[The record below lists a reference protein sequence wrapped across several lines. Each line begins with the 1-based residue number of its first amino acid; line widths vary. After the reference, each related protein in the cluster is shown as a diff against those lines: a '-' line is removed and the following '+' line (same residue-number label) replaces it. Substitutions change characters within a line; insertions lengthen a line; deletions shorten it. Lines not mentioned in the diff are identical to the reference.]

1 MSGRSGVG
9 QTRGAALGP
18 QPLKATIPYQLAS
31 KPRTH
36 RRDGKPAA
44 KAKVHQLSSGMRR
57 TMSLDAIIGPY
68 LQGHWPKEPEGQS
81 SHSRKDK
88 STQTPDSW
96 SDNTQSRRGS
106 SSHKRSASWGSAEHL
121 REIAKLKQQLQQR
134 NKSAVSWGHDKDCQ
148 RGYPQRS
155 CSLGTTQTQPIP
167 IPLAPLST
175 LVPRLRCSV
184 EGLNQEL
191 EGMFIRQPPHT
202 QHRLLEVPDGH
213 RAPIPPQS
221 CSSGSQSD
229 PATTPL
235 SSSSTSPSP
244 CSSPNNISTSLPNSE
259 DAALDPHQG
268 VIDGAEIC
276 FLPPFPSQNEADLS
290 VPLLISSSPGPNKS
304 CCFQREPP
312 EGCEKVR
319 AWEETST
326 PCQSKTALISSCPDP
341 NKVNF
346 TPHGGS
352 AFCPVSL
359 LKPLLPSMDLLFRSL
374 AVSPAGSCLSQGT
387 SSCQGTSSG
396 NRSTAAAP
404 DPPSTAAAA
413 VMGESSGEGLAF

>member
-9 QTRGAALGP
+9 QIRGATVGP

-31 KPRTH
+31 KPRAN
-36 RRDGKPAA
+36 RRDGKSAGMA
-44 KAKVHQLSSGMRR
+44 KPHQLSSGMRR

-81 SHSRKDK
+81 SLSRKDK

-96 SDNTQSRRGS
+96 SDKSQSKRGS

-121 REIAKLKQQLQQR
+121 RE
-134 NKSAVSWGHDKDCQ
+134 
-148 RGYPQRS
+148 
-155 CSLGTTQTQPIP
+155 TQPIP

-191 EGMFIRQPPHT
+191 EGMFICQPPHP

-213 RAPIPPQS
+213 RAPVPPQS

-229 PATTPL
+229 AATTPL
-235 SSSSTSPSP
+235 SSPSSSPSSPPTYISTSP
-244 CSSPNNISTSLPNSE
+244 PNSE
-259 DAALDPHQG
+259 DAPLDLHQG
-268 VIDGAEIC
+268 LIDNAEMC
-276 FLPPFPSQNEADLS
+276 LLSPFSSQNEADLS
-290 VPLLISSSPGPNKS
+290 LPLLMSSSPGPNKS

-319 AWEETST
+319 VWEETST
-326 PCQSKTALISSCPDP
+326 PHQLKPALISSCPDP

-374 AVSPAGSCLSQGT
+374 AVSPAGSCSIQGT
-387 SSCQGTSSG
+387 SSCQATSSG
-396 NRSTAAAP
+396 NRAAPP
-404 DPPSTAAAA
+404 DPPATTT
-413 VMGESSGEGLAF
+413 VMGENSGEGLAF

>member
-9 QTRGAALGP
+9 QIRGATLGP

-31 KPRTH
+31 KPRPS
-36 RRDGKPAA
+36 RRDGKPAG
-44 KAKVHQLSSGMRR
+44 KTKPHQLSSGMRR

-81 SHSRKDK
+81 SLSRKDK

-96 SDNTQSRRGS
+96 SDKSQSRRGS

-134 NKSAVSWGHDKDCQ
+134 SKPSVSGGHDKDRQ
-148 RGYPQRS
+148 RDYPQGS

-191 EGMFIRQPPHT
+191 EGMFICQPPHPP
-202 QHRLLEVPDGH
+202 HRLLEVPDGH
-213 RAPIPPQS
+213 RAPVPPQS

-235 SSSSTSPSP
+235 SSSSPPSSPS
-244 CSSPNNISTSLPNSE
+244 SPLTYISTSPPNSE
-259 DAALDPHQG
+259 DAPLDLPQG
-268 VIDGAEIC
+268 LIDGAEIG
-276 FLPPFPSQNEADLS
+276 LLSPFPSQNEADLS
-290 VPLLISSSPGPNKS
+290 MPLLMSSSPGPNKS

-319 AWEETST
+319 VWEETST
-326 PCQSKTALISSCPDP
+326 PHQLKPTLISSCPDP

-359 LKPLLPSMDLLFRSL
+359 LKPLLPSMDLLFCSL
-374 AVSPAGSCLSQGT
+374 AVSPAGTCSSQGT
-387 SSCQGTSSG
+387 GSCQATSSG
-396 NRSTAAAP
+396 NRAAPP
-404 DPPSTAAAA
+404 DPPAAAT

>member
-9 QTRGAALGP
+9 QIRGATLGP

-31 KPRTH
+31 KPRAN
-36 RRDGKPAA
+36 RRDGKSAG
-44 KAKVHQLSSGMRR
+44 KAKPHQPSSGMRR
-57 TMSLDAIIGPY
+57 TVSLDAIIGPY

-81 SHSRKDK
+81 SLSRKDK
-88 STQTPDSW
+88 STQTPGSW
-96 SDNTQSRRGS
+96 SDKSQSRRGS

-134 NKSAVSWGHDKDCQ
+134 SKPAVSGGHDKDCQ
-148 RGYPQRS
+148 RDYPQES
-155 CSLGTTQTQPIP
+155 CSLGATQTQPIP

-191 EGMFIRQPPHT
+191 EGMFICQPPHP

-213 RAPIPPQS
+213 RAPVPPQS

-235 SSSSTSPSP
+235 SSPSSPPTYISTSP
-244 CSSPNNISTSLPNSE
+244 PNSE
-259 DAALDPHQG
+259 DAPLDLHQG
-268 VIDGAEIC
+268 LADSAEMC
-276 FLPPFPSQNEADLS
+276 LLSPFSSQNVADLS
-290 VPLLISSSPGPNKS
+290 LPLLMSSSPGPNKS

-319 AWEETST
+319 VWEETST
-326 PCQSKTALISSCPDP
+326 PHQLKPALISSCPDP

-374 AVSPAGSCLSQGT
+374 AVSPVGSCSSQGT
-387 SSCQGTSSG
+387 SSCQVSSG
-396 NRSTAAAP
+396 SRATPP
-404 DPPSTAAAA
+404 DPPATSA
-413 VMGESSGEGLAF
+413 VMGETSGEGLAF

>member
-1 MSGRSGVG
+1 
-9 QTRGAALGP
+9 
-18 QPLKATIPYQLAS
+18 
-31 KPRTH
+31 
-36 RRDGKPAA
+36 
-44 KAKVHQLSSGMRR
+44 
-57 TMSLDAIIGPY
+57 MSLDAIIGPY

-81 SHSRKDK
+81 SLSRKDK

-96 SDNTQSRRGS
+96 SDKSQSRRSS

-134 NKSAVSWGHDKDCQ
+134 SKPVVSGGPDKDRQ
-148 RGYPQRS
+148 RGYPQGS
-155 CSLGTTQTQPIP
+155 CSLGATQTQPIP

-191 EGMFIRQPPHT
+191 EGMFICQPPHP
-202 QHRLLEVPDGH
+202 QHRLLDVPDGH
-213 RAPIPPQS
+213 RAPVPTQS

-229 PATTPL
+229 PPTTPL
-235 SSSSTSPSP
+235 SSSSPSSSSSSSPS
-244 CSSPNNISTSLPNSE
+244 SSPTNICTLSHNSE
-259 DAALDPHQG
+259 DAPLDQQG
-268 VIDGAEIC
+268 LTDSAEMC
-276 FLPPFPSQNEADLS
+276 LLSPFSSQNEADLLL
-290 VPLLISSSPGPNKS
+290 PLPMSSSPGPNKS

-319 AWEETST
+319 VWEETST
-326 PCQSKTALISSCPDP
+326 PHQPKPTLISSCPDP

-374 AVSPAGSCLSQGT
+374 AVSPSGSCLSQGT
-387 SSCQGTSSG
+387 SSCQATSSG
-396 NRSTAAAP
+396 NRAAPP
-404 DPPSTAAAA
+404 DPPATTA
-413 VMGESSGEGLAF
+413 VMGEGSGEGLAF

>member
-9 QTRGAALGP
+9 QIRGTTTTLGP
-18 QPLKATIPYQLAS
+18 QPIKATIPYQLAS
-31 KPRTH
+31 NKPRPS
-36 RRDGKPAA
+36 RRDGKSAGKTKPQ
-44 KAKVHQLSSGMRR
+44 QLISGMRR

-68 LQGHWPKEPEGQS
+68 LQGQWPKEPEGQS
-81 SHSRKDK
+81 IVSHKDK

-96 SDNTQSRRGS
+96 SDKSQS
-106 SSHKRSASWGSAEHL
+106 SSGHKRSASWGSAENL

-134 NKSAVSWGHDKDCQ
+134 SKPAVSGGHDKDRQ
-148 RGYPQRS
+148 RGFPQGS

-191 EGMFIRQPPHT
+191 EGMFICQPSHPH
-202 QHRLLEVPDGH
+202 HRLLEIPDGH
-213 RAPIPPQS
+213 RAPVPPHS

-235 SSSSTSPSP
+235 SSSSCSSSSPS
-244 CSSPNNISTSLPNSE
+244 SSPISPPTYISTSPPDSE
-259 DAALDPHQG
+259 DAPLDLCQ
-268 VIDGAEIC
+268 
-276 FLPPFPSQNEADLS
+276 
-290 VPLLISSSPGPNKS
+290 GPNKS

-319 AWEETST
+319 VWEETSS
-326 PCQSKTALISSCPDP
+326 PRKLEPALISSCPDP

-346 TPHGGS
+346 TSHGGS

-374 AVSPAGSCLSQGT
+374 TVSPAGGCSGP
-387 SSCQGTSSG
+387 GTSSG
-396 NRSTAAAP
+396 SLSAPPDAAATP
-404 DPPSTAAAA
+404 A
-413 VMGESSGEGLAF
+413 VVSESSGEGLAF

>member
-9 QTRGAALGP
+9 QTRGATLGP
-18 QPLKATIPYQLAS
+18 QPLKATVPYQLAS
-31 KPRTH
+31 KPRPS
-36 RRDGKPAA
+36 RRDGKPAG
-44 KAKVHQLSSGMRR
+44 KTKPHQLSSGMRR
-57 TMSLDAIIGPY
+57 TMSLDAIVGPY
-68 LQGHWPKEPEGQS
+68 LQGHWPKEPEGPS
-81 SHSRKDK
+81 SSSRRDK

-96 SDNTQSRRGS
+96 SDKSQSGRGS
-106 SSHKRSASWGSAEHL
+106 SNHKRSASWGSAENL

-134 NKSAVSWGHDKDCQ
+134 SKPAASGGHDKDRQ
-148 RGYPQRS
+148 RGYPQGS
-155 CSLGTTQTQPIP
+155 CSLGTAQTQPIP

-191 EGMFIRQPPHT
+191 EGMFICQPPHL

-213 RAPIPPQS
+213 RAPVPPQS

-229 PATTPL
+229 PLTTSL
-235 SSSSTSPSP
+235 SSSSSPSP
-244 CSSPNNISTSLPNSE
+244 PPTSPPNTDDAPPNI
-259 DAALDPHQG
+259 HQG
-268 VIDGAEIC
+268 LMDSAEMC
-276 FLPPFPSQNEADLS
+276 LLSPLSSQNEADHSL
-290 VPLLISSSPGPNKS
+290 PLLMSSSPGPNKS

-319 AWEETST
+319 VWEETGT
-326 PCQSKTALISSCPDP
+326 PHQLKPALISSCPDP

-374 AVSPAGSCLSQGT
+374 SVSPAGACSNQGT
-387 SSCQGTSSG
+387 SSCQAMSSG
-396 NRSTAAAP
+396 NRAAP
-404 DPPSTAAAA
+404 PDAPATSA